1 VKSVPAFSLPKRLS
15 IFAVAVFAFAEISS
29 AASKPKSHPQF
40 EALPLTRSGQNHL
53 LVRAQ
58 VNGRSA
64 VLLVDSGAPATLID
78 SRRRSDFKLA
88 GVGNNPELPTS
99 VLINGVADKLAI
111 VHSLRLGALDIVDI
125 PVVVANV
132 SSPHRVARMLRE
144 QQIDGILG
152 VDVLF
157 GTKAVMD
164 CQDQVLILN
173 MFPEAGA
180 RDPQLDLRGFHKMP
194 IYVNDGFNLF
204 VNSSVNGTRAR
215 LLVDTGAVMTTLHL
229 PFVRQLR
236 IPYYETAFTSS
247 GVNRKGDAVN
257 VAEIKRLSVGSVN
270 MSGKAIGVADLK
282 WLFDGKRRSSLTSPP
297 VVGLLGAEVLKSHH
311 AIIDFGT
318 RTLYL
323 KE

>member
-1 VKSVPAFSLPKRLS
+1 MKSASRFLLPKQLS
-15 IFAVAVFAFAEISS
+15 IFVVAAFVAAEILS
-29 AASKPKSHPQF
+29 AAPKPKSHLQF
-40 EALPLTRSGQNHL
+40 EALPLIRSAQNHL
-53 LVRAQ
+53 LVRAR
-58 VNGRSA
+58 VNGQSA

-132 SSPHRVARMLRE
+132 SAPHRVARMLRE

-173 MFPEAGA
+173 LFPDSGA

-194 IYVNDGFNLF
+194 IFVNDGFNLF
-204 VNSSVNGTRAR
+204 VNSSVNGARTR

-229 PFVRQLR
+229 PFVRRLR
-236 IPYYETAFTSS
+236 IPYYATPFTSS
-247 GVNRKGDAVN
+247 GVNRKEDAVN
-257 VAEIKRLSVGSVN
+257 VAEINRLSVGSVN

-282 WLFDGKRRSSLTSPP
+282 WLFDGKRRSLASPP

-311 AIIDFGT
+311 AIIDFGA

-323 KE
+323 KQ

>member
-1 VKSVPAFSLPKRLS
+1 MKSVPPFSFRKRLS
-15 IFAVAVFAFAEISS
+15 IFAVAVFAVAEILS
-29 AASKPKSHPQF
+29 AASKPKSHSQF
-40 EALPLTRSGQNHL
+40 EALPLMRSGQNHL
-53 LVRAQ
+53 LVRAK

-78 SRRRSDFKLA
+78 SRRRSDFNLA

-132 SSPHRVARMLRE
+132 SAPHRVARMLRE

-164 CQDQVLILN
+164 CKDQVLILN
-173 MFPEAGA
+173 LFPETGG
-180 RDPQLDLRGFHKMP
+180 RDPQLNLRGFQKMP

-204 VNSSVNGTRAR
+204 VNSSVNGTRTR

-236 IPYYETAFTSS
+236 IPYYKTAFTSS
-247 GVNRKGDAVN
+247 GVNRKADAVS

-270 MSGKAIGVADLK
+270 MTSKAIGVADLN
-282 WLFDGKRRSSLTSPP
+282 WLFEGKRPQFSSPP

-323 KE
+323 KQ